1 MTSTFIELEESTTYS
16 VRQLLDTGV
25 QRWDDV
31 EHRNDDA
38 KRRQ

>member
-1 MTSTFIELEESTTYS
+1 MTSNVIDVDDSTTYS
-16 VRQLLDTGV
+16 VRQLLNTGV

-38 KRRQ
+38 ERRQ